1 MRVELTADIFAE
13 PADPADRYDPHDLHA
28 LLRCFHDDRHEWVTS
43 VEVVEAVRA
52 YLPSRLPELADTYA
66 SIAEDAM
73 VKAYAWTGTS
83 QRQDVVRVGRA
94 DLADHTADLCRPAV
108 VVVENSGSD
117 AGFLTTVA
125 HAFRHDRILTALAR
139 SWLEI
144 HSAGG
149 SGEVPRVA
157 REHAARYRRLV
168 RVVAV
173 FDSDSLIPGQR
184 TGNHDSADQLATAN
198 VAVHVLVRREAENY
212 VPHRVL
218 ARIGRQREASRK
230 LTLLKRLTPQQRA
243 HIDMKYGFGKA
254 KPAEVATQQELFGS
268 LDPVVR
274 RALYDGFGKNLLERF
289 AEHREQLTEDDFTA
303 LGDEVVAELRRLLDL
318 IASRI

>member
-1 MRVELTADIFAE
+1 MRVELTADIFTD
-13 PADPADRYDPHDLHA
+13 PADPADRYDPNDLYA
-28 LLRCFHDDRHEWVTS
+28 LLRCFQDRHEWVTS

-52 YLPSRLPELADTYA
+52 YLPSRLPDLADTYA
-66 SIAEDAM
+66 SIAEDMM
-73 VKAYAWTGTS
+73 VKALAWTGTTQ
-83 QRQDVVRVGRA
+83 QREVVRVGRA
-94 DLADHTADLCRPAV
+94 DLADHSADLCRPAV

-125 HAFRHDRILTALAR
+125 HAFRHERILTALTET
-139 SWLEI
+139 WLEI

-149 SGEVPRVA
+149 SGEVPKVA

-168 RVVAV
+168 RVVALL
-173 FDSDSLIPGQR
+173 DSDSLIPGQR

-218 ARIGRQREASRK
+218 ARIGRQREASQK

-254 KPAEVATQQELFGS
+254 KPAEVTMQQELFGD
-268 LDPVVR
+268 LDRAVR
-274 RALYDGFGKNLLERF
+274 RGLHEGFGKNLLERF
-289 AEHREQLTEDDFTA
+289 AEHREQLTEDDFAT
-303 LGDEVVAELRRLLDL
+303 LGDEVVTELRAMLDL